1 MHLSHGPVWQ
11 IVLFSLGPQQPQR
24 LLLILHHLVVDGVSW
39 RILLGDLFTLYH
51 QYLADHELQ
60 LPPKTTAFQD
70 WALNLDAYTQST
82 ELKAQLDYWLNLSWP
97 LVKSLPVDTA
107 NPANRAI
114 VADTK
119 NITVSLTT
127 DETEQLLKQVPK
139 AYNTQ
144 INDVLL
150 TALAEVLGDW
160 SNSNTVLVNLEGHGR
175 SALFEQV
182 DVSRT
187 VGWFTSL
194 YPVVLTVAPNAF
206 PGENLKAVK
215 EQLRGIPQEG
225 IGYGLLGYMTQDV
238 EIKEKLRTL
247 PTPELSFNYLGQVE
261 QGLNVANNWSLA
273 PETIGSFH
281 SPEGRKPHMIDI
293 SAQVVAEGLQVIWSY
308 SQAHHHP
315 ETINNFSQDYIR
327 RLKVLI
333 GHCLSEEAGGYTPS
347 DFPLVDLTQG
357 DLDEMLEQFDLS

>member
-1 MHLSHGPVWQ
+1 M
-11 IVLFSLGPQQPQR
+11 
-24 LLLILHHLVVDGVSW
+24 
-39 RILLGDLFTLYH
+39 
-51 QYLADHELQ
+51 
-60 LPPKTTAFQD
+60 
-70 WALNLDAYTQST
+70 
-82 ELKAQLDYWLNLSWP
+82 
-97 LVKSLPVDTA
+97 
-107 NPANRAI
+107 
-114 VADTK
+114 
-119 NITVSLTT
+119 
-127 DETEQLLKQVPK
+127 
-139 AYNTQ
+139 
-144 INDVLL
+144 
-150 TALAEVLGDW
+150 
-160 SNSNTVLVNLEGHGR
+160 
-175 SALFEQV
+175 

-261 QGLNVANNWSLA
+261 QGLSVANNWSLA

-293 SAQVVAEGLQVIWSY
+293 SAQVVAEGLQVSWSY